1 MSSTNEFL
9 MDIFDYMSLNDIYN
23 GFFGLN
29 SRFNLLLNLLKN
41 LHLILDRNWKTE
53 TKAIRFFDTH

>member
-1 MSSTNEFL
+1 